1 MVWSIFSEYVPG
13 YSCSNLK
20 FTQYRFQARV
30 IFLVES
36 EFSFYPQQPPAVWAD
51 PPFFKMGLP
60 VFFSRDRSIIEIIF
74 QNSLEANV
82 KKAIP
87 H

>member
-1 MVWSIFSEYVPG
+1 MVWSIFSEYVSG

-51 PPFFKMGLP
+51 PSFFKIGLP
-60 VFFSRDRSIIEIIF
+60 VLFSRDRLRCFSGLPAGL
-74 QNSLEANV
+74 SKPLRT
-82 KKAIP
+82 
-87 H
+87 